1 MTNRR
6 RGVGLTPM
14 ETRRDVILKAALL
27 AEELGYEVFS
37 VAEGWGWDSVPILTE
52 LALRTRR
59 IRLASGSC
67 PSGDAA
73 PRRWR

>member
-6 RGVGLTPM
+6 RGVALTPM

-37 VAEGWGWDSVPILTE
+37 VAG
-52 LALRTRR
+52 
-59 IRLASGSC
+59 RLGMGFDPDPDRARATYAAHTSC
-67 PSGDAA
+67 V
-73 PRRWR
+73 WRVVSLGT